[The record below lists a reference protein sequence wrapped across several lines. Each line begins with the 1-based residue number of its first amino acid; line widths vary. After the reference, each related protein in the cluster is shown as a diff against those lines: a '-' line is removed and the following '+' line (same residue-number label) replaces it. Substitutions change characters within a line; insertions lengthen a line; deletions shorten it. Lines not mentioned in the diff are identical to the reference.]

1 MAHTLT
7 AADTPWLPTIKSGAV
22 KAVIKRFED
31 MASTTAIIVKTRSAG
46 RAVFVA
52 QQVGG
57 RMPGRPR
64 SRLRAP
70 GTEVEN

>member
-7 AADTPWLPTIKSGAV
+7 AADTPCLPTIKSGLV
-22 KAVIKRFED
+22 RVVIKRFED
-31 MASTTAIIVKTRSAG
+31 LVRATVISVKTRNAA

-57 RMPGRPR
+57 RTPGRPQAG
-64 SRLRAP
+64 LQAP

>member
-7 AADTPWLPTIKSGAV
+7 AANTPCLPTIKSGPV

-31 MASTTAIIVKTRSAG
+31 LASTTAISVKTRSAG
-46 RAVFVA
+46 RAVLVA

-57 RMPGRPR
+57 RTPGRPQ
-64 SRLRAP
+64 SGLRTP